1 MAGASAAG
9 RAPGTLLKF
18 WPATERAGGLNH
30 EIIVVSCPAM
40 AIRTLLCFL
49 LFGILCTLAG
59 LVVFL
64 FLGTWL

>member
-1 MAGASAAG
+1 
-9 RAPGTLLKF
+9 
-18 WPATERAGGLNH
+18 
-30 EIIVVSCPAM
+30 M